1 MHLPKAFWW
10 AVVSIVLMVVGAFGP
25 WAKVL
30 GIVTINGTD
39 DGRDGWI
46 VVAAAAVAAVGVGC
60 FVVWRRRWLFIVPI
74 VAGAAGAATAA
85 YDIRDIKSLGP
96 SGTLFGNDVFDTGWG
111 IYLALAGSISLVL
124 AAITLWMQARRQEAP
139 VAEQPPPL
147 PG

>member
-1 MHLPKAFWW
+1 
-10 AVVSIVLMVVGAFGP
+10 MVVGAFGP

-30 GIVTINGTD
+30 GLVTINGTD

-60 FVVWRRRWLFIVPI
+60 FVVWRRRWLFILPVL
-74 VAGAAGAATAA
+74 AGAAAAATAA
-85 YDIRDIKSLGP
+85 YDISDIKSLGP
-96 SGTLFGNDVFDTGWG
+96 SDTLLGSDVIDTGWG

-124 AAITLWMQARRQEAP
+124 AASTLWLQTKRQAGTPDAP
-139 VAEQPPPL
+139 VPEEAPPL